1 MREWIM
7 TLIGRGDFLTIV
19 YFILSLIG
27 AIVLFKLLKS
37 TAVIKKAGYQAGG
50 ALAGFLLIYIALVS
64 SSERLSKNEKSCEP
78 EPWTVEGTIKKEG
91 EETHEGIIIKYTPP
105 EPSTKT
111 DERGSFSLR
120 DVKLGEGKWPELRLE
135 SKNYFPLSIE
145 LNETTAE
152 KDIKKK
158 KIKLKNIEKLGKLPK

>member
-1 MREWIM
+1 MEIGKDL
-7 TLIGRGDFLTIV
+7 LIII
-19 YFILSLIG
+19 YFVLSLIG
-27 AIVLFKLLKS
+27 AFVLFKLLKS

-50 ALAGFLLIYIALVS
+50 ALAGFLLIYSTLYYS
-64 SSERLSKNEKSCEP
+64 YERMLKYEP
-78 EPWTVEGTIKKEG
+78 QSWTVEGIIEKEG
-91 EETHEGIIIKYTPP
+91 KVTHEGIIIKYTPP

-111 DERGSFSLR
+111 DERGFFSLR

-135 SKNYFPLSIE
+135 SKNYLPVSIE

-158 KIKLKNIEKLGKLPK
+158 KIKLRNIEKLGKLPK